1 MRIGLLRDR
10 IAIYKP
16 VMTRDDAGQ
25 PVKDWEHVCDT
36 WADILFTTGKESIKS
51 ERENY
56 QPKASCRI
64 RKRDVDM
71 NMRVVFDGEIY
82 DIVEKLPA
90 RTHIDLV
97 IQKVAT

>member
-1 MRIGLLRDR
+1 MRIGQLRDR
-10 IAIYKP
+10 IAIYRP
-16 VMTRDDAGQ
+16 VSVRDAAGQ
-25 PVKDWEHVCDT
+25 PVNDWEHVCDT
-36 WADILFTTGKESIKS
+36 WACVLFTNGKENIKA

-64 RKRDVDM
+64 RKRDVST
-71 NMRVVFDGEIY
+71 NMRIVFDGENY
-82 DIVEKLPA
+82 DIVEKLPD

>member
-1 MRIGLLRDR
+1 MRIGQLRDR
-10 IAIYKP
+10 IAIYRP
-16 VMTRDDAGQ
+16 VSVRDAAGQ
-25 PVKDWEHVCDT
+25 PVNDWEHVCDT
-36 WADILFTTGKESIKS
+36 WADILFTNGKESIKS

-64 RKRDVDM
+64 RKRDVST
-71 NMRVVFDGEIY
+71 NMRIVFDGENY
-82 DIVEKLPA
+82 DIVEKLPG